1 MLLASDLS
9 HPFSSWDPNQG
20 LFINDKHVKVRGFCD
35 HNDFEG
41 MRRGATG
48 RRLARAPAVAL
59 FRRAGTVSLRDCH
72 SQPSRLPYTTTGV
85 GMAVA
90 DRINLFRAQSVR
102 GLGGNGWRMSHNP
115 PIPTLLDI
123 LDRVGVVVMDENR
136 LFANV
141 TSYVEAMG
149 DLVRRDRKYGRG
161 GL

>member
-1 MLLASDLS
+1 
-9 HPFSSWDPNQG
+9 
-20 LFINDKHVKVRGFCD
+20 
-35 HNDFEG
+35 
-41 MRRGATG
+41 
-48 RRLARAPAVAL
+48 
-59 FRRAGTVSLRDCH
+59 
-72 SQPSRLPYTTTGV
+72 
-85 GMAVA
+85 MAVA